1 MSADNRL
8 SLFEYVLRCVLHR
21 HLDAQFYQQRP
32 VQSIWQSPHQVTGPM
47 IRVLSL
53 LAWEGNPQPGQAVQ
67 AFAAGMAR
75 FLGAKPAQPLL
86 VREDCTL
93 VEFDAALRALTKAV
107 PSVKRRVISACAA
120 CILADQRVTAREV
133 EVLRA
138 ICDTLDCPMPPLVL
152 GDAES
157 PRALA
162 SG

>member
-1 MSADNRL
+1 
-8 SLFEYVLRCVLHR
+8 
-21 HLDAQFYQQRP
+21 
-32 VQSIWQSPHQVTGPM
+32 M

-53 LAWEGNPQPGQAVQ
+53 LAWEGNPQPGQAAQ
-67 AFAAGMAR
+67 AFAAGMET
-75 FLGAKPAQPLL
+75 FLGSKSTHTLL

-107 PSVKRRVISACAA
+107 PSVKRRVIGACTA
-120 CILADQRVTAREV
+120 CILADQQVTVREV

-157 PRALA
+157 HRALA

>member
-1 MSADNRL
+1 
-8 SLFEYVLRCVLHR
+8 LHR

-32 VQSIWQSPHQVTGPM
+32 AQQIWRSPHQVTGLM
-47 IRVLSL
+47 SRVLSL
-53 LAWEGNPQPGQAVQ
+53 LAWEGNLQPEQAVQ
-67 AFAAGMAR
+67 AFAVGMEK
-75 FLGAKPAQPLL
+75 FLGGKPGQPLL

-107 PSVKRRVISACAA
+107 PSVKRRVIGACTA
-120 CILADQRVTAREV
+120 CILEDQQVTVREV

-157 PRALA
+157 HRALA